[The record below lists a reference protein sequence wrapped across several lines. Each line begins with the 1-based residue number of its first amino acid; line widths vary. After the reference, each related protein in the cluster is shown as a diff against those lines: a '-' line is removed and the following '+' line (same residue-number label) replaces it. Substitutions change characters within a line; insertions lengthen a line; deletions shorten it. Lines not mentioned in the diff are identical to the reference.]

1 MWTAASGAGGRWNCT
16 HCGAD
21 NSAASDRC
29 ENADCRLQF
38 SRVGLLYHGATR
50 LVSRTLSRVSR
61 TFSEATC
68 STSAP
73 SPLTVSSLSSLSSEG
88 AWLCTSCSTCNDGG
102 DRVCANADC
111 KLAFEVSGVV
121 QPREGQRPRRGEPPP
136 AAEASSS
143 ASTSSENGDS
153 DDPSPPPPPRP
164 PRLAIKRGREEEPQ
178 AAGAAAA
185 PLPRRP
191 RVSAGAEPAARRPP
205 SLLLRIVKPEAGGA
219 AGAASTSPHLAEY
232 ITSPDPPPRT
242 SSPPAAAPPGPYKR
256 PPGRAP
262 KGTRWDS
269 TEGEW
274 VPEEAQFTGAW
285 ARRATP
291 DAADG
296 AGGSVAKFKV
306 DGERYTVRARFAG
319 TEGRRGG

>member
-88 AWLCTSCSTCNDGG
+88 AWLCTS
-102 DRVCANADC
+102 
-111 KLAFEVSGVV
+111 V
-121 QPREGQRPRRGEPPP
+121 QHLQRRGRPGVRERRLQTRVRGVGRGAAARGAAAAARRAAP

-191 RVSAGAEPAARRPP
+191 RVSAGAEP
-205 SLLLRIVKPEAGGA
+205 
-219 AGAASTSPHLAEY
+219 
-232 ITSPDPPPRT
+232 
-242 SSPPAAAPPGPYKR
+242 
-256 PPGRAP
+256 
-262 KGTRWDS
+262 
-269 TEGEW
+269 
-274 VPEEAQFTGAW
+274 
-285 ARRATP
+285 
-291 DAADG
+291 
-296 AGGSVAKFKV
+296 
-306 DGERYTVRARFAG
+306 
-319 TEGRRGG
+319 RRGGRRRCCCAS